1 MSNISDDSS
10 SDISD
15 GYIYLIIEREFL
27 NKQAS
32 VFKFGYTSNI
42 LQRFAGY
49 PKGSK
54 LLLTLCVYDAHGLE
68 KAILKALREN
78 FIQRTD
84 IGREYFEGDVNKI
97 IALILRFAPSDCLNL
112 FKSTVDRTSVDPGI
126 SDESDIDTPI
136 TMEYT
141 SPAVT
146 DADVIISRF
155 VNSHKDL
162 IGPNLTKSSLVYAA
176 YVIWTAS
183 NKDEIKRTLT
193 HRRLTTGL
201 KELFGA
207 VTKVHR
213 FDDGPAQAVFLPD
226 QIQTIICPE
235 VAIATFFEAHCCQIS
250 GPVKTLDLFKIFSG
264 SEYSVAVPM
273 STFVKIIKTLFG
285 ITVKM
290 HAFPEGSCQAML
302 FTDNV
307 DNVDYTELLDE
318 HVRVTSEHSGM
329 SKVLE
334 NLPPSMSNWI
344 ATRVT
349 VTGVRSDFVLLSN
362 LKEAFEND
370 MSLRKLVSITPKVFV
385 RLAKVFFSTC
395 EGATVPK
402 TDTYS
407 VKVDGKFVTKRNV
420 VLGVVMAS

>member
-1 MSNISDDSS
+1 
-10 SDISD
+10 
-15 GYIYLIIEREFL
+15 
-27 NKQAS
+27 
-32 VFKFGYTSNI
+32 
-42 LQRFAGY
+42 
-49 PKGSK
+49 
-54 LLLTLCVYDAHGLE
+54 
-68 KAILKALREN
+68 
-78 FIQRTD
+78 
-84 IGREYFEGDVNKI
+84 
-97 IALILRFAPSDCLNL
+97 
-112 FKSTVDRTSVDPGI
+112 
-126 SDESDIDTPI
+126 
-136 TMEYT
+136 
-141 SPAVT
+141 
-146 DADVIISRF
+146 
-155 VNSHKDL
+155 
-162 IGPNLTKSSLVYAA
+162 
-176 YVIWTAS
+176 
-183 NKDEIKRTLT
+183 
-193 HRRLTTGL
+193 
-201 KELFGA
+201 
-207 VTKVHR
+207 
-213 FDDGPAQAVFLPD
+213 
-226 QIQTIICPE
+226 
-235 VAIATFFEAHCCQIS
+235 
-250 GPVKTLDLFKIFSG
+250 
-264 SEYSVAVPM
+264 M

-334 NLPPSMSNWI
+334 NLPPSMSEWKAELSNATNPLADWL